1 MYIEGKIENLNIGDD
16 YFNCNIVSSK
26 GERLNVKLTKEQASQ
41 IKVDKVYHFEYEQ
54 VVLNDKIQNHLIHQQ
69 ELFDYVKDPVV
80 LKEKLSE
87 YYEFSP
93 ESTTD
98 IKRVIESYLG
108 KIQNKIILEVTT
120 NLYKTYEKGFYTY
133 PAAVKFH
140 HAYIGGL
147 SYHTKTMLEL
157 AAKFIEVYPY
167 INKDLVFSAIILHDL
182 CKVDELSGF
191 EGGEYTAEG
200 QLIGHLVM
208 ISQKVMM
215 EAQKLGYESSEEVL
229 MLNHILLAH
238 HGLPNFGAAKRPQTA
253 EALLVWFVDTID
265 SKFTVLGEVFE
276 NTEPG
281 TFTSPIGVI
290 DKTKMYKPNIK

>member
-147 SYHTKTMLEL
+147 SYHTKTMLDL

>member
-1 MYIEGKIENLNIGDD
+1 MFIEGKIENLNIGED

-26 GERLNVKLTKEQASQ
+26 NERLNIKLTKEQAYD
-41 IKVDKVYHFEYEQ
+41 IKVDKVYHFEFEQ
-54 VVLNDKIQNHLIHQQ
+54 VVHNDKIQNHLVNYQ
-69 ELFDYVKDPVV
+69 ELFDYVTDPVE

-93 ESTTD
+93 VSTTE
-98 IKRVIESYLG
+98 IKQAIEAHLG
-108 KIQNKIILEVTT
+108 QITNKVLLEVTT

-147 SYHTKTMLEL
+147 AYHTKTMLDL
-157 AAKFIEVYPY
+157 ATKFIEVYPF
-167 INKDLVFSAIILHDL
+167 INKDLVYSAIILHDL
-182 CKVDELSGF
+182 CKVEELSGF

-208 ISQKVMM
+208 ISQKVVI
-215 EAQKLGYESSEEVL
+215 EATKLGYQATEEVL

-253 EALLVWFVDTID
+253 EALLVWYVDTID
-265 SKFTVLGEVFE
+265 SKFTVLGEVLE
-276 NTEPG
+276 NTEPS
-281 TFTSPIGVI
+281 TFTPPIGVI
-290 DKTKMYKPNIK
+290 DKTKMYKHNIK

>member
-93 ESTTD
+93 ESTAN

-108 KIQNKIILEVTT
+108 RIQNKIILEVTT

-276 NTEPG
+276 NTKPG